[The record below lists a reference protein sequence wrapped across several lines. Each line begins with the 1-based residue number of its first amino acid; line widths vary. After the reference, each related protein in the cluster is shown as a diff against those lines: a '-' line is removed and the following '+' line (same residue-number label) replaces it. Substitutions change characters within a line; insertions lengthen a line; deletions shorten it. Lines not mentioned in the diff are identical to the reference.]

1 LIGVLIENRWL
12 IIGITFA
19 AILIGAFHAF
29 TAVPVYQADG
39 LLQVEEKKAGL
50 GDLDM
55 SALLG
60 GADAPIS
67 AEIEIIR
74 SRSVLGAVVDNL
86 QLDIYAAP
94 DLSLIGAALARRA
107 PANERPTIKVDTLD
121 VPDYLRGTAFQLVAL
136 GSDRYELFDDTGSSI
151 LRGTVG
157 ETATK
162 PMPGGEAITLFVSLL
177 QADTDQAFTVARES
191 RIDSLES
198 LQGRMSVSERGD
210 WSGILEISVEG
221 TDPDSVRQQVNE
233 IANVYVGQNVDRK
246 SAEAEQTL
254 AFLDQQ
260 LPAVRQDVE
269 AAELALNSYRLDKG
283 SIDLPLET
291 QSILQTIVSVEG
303 QLNELE
309 QQREKTTLAFT
320 TNHPMVM
327 GLDRQI
333 ERLNDELAELNEQVR
348 DLPTTQQEVLRLI
361 RNVEVN
367 TVLYTSLLNTAQELR
382 VVKAGTVGNV
392 RVIDYAVQPVWPIA
406 PRKSRILLLS
416 LLLGGFAGVATA
428 FAKKALRAGVED
440 PDLIEKHINIPV
452 YATVPHSKKQER
464 IFKDMIS
471 KKKRRAIL
479 AVDSPED
486 AAIESL
492 RNLRTALH
500 FGMMDVKNNCIMIAG
515 PSPTVGKSFV
525 SVNLAAVLTRPE
537 KKVLLIDADMRRG
550 HLHQY
555 LGLQRENGLS
565 EFISGDIPIGEALH
579 PTSIPNLTLIPTGTM
594 PPNPAELLLHQRF
607 TNCLN
612 VLGPHY
618 DHIIIDSPPIL
629 AVTDATIIGQMAGG
643 TLMVLK
649 AGEHPMREIEQAV
662 KRLKQAGVNVRGLL
676 FNDVNVQSQRYGAG
690 KYSYQYSY
698 KKS

>member
-1 LIGVLIENRWL
+1 
-12 IIGITFA
+12 
-19 AILIGAFHAF
+19 
-29 TAVPVYQADG
+29 
-39 LLQVEEKKAGL
+39 
-50 GDLDM
+50 M
-55 SALLG
+55 
-60 GADAPIS
+60 
-67 AEIEIIR
+67 
-74 SRSVLGAVVDNL
+74 
-86 QLDIYAAP
+86 
-94 DLSLIGAALARRA
+94 
-107 PANERPTIKVDTLD
+107 
-121 VPDYLRGTAFQLVAL
+121 
-136 GSDRYELFDDTGSSI
+136 
-151 LRGTVG
+151 
-157 ETATK
+157 
-162 PMPGGEAITLFVSLL
+162 
-177 QADTDQAFTVARES
+177 
-191 RIDSLES
+191 
-198 LQGRMSVSERGD
+198 
-210 WSGILEISVEG
+210 
-221 TDPDSVRQQVNE
+221 
-233 IANVYVGQNVDRK
+233 
-246 SAEAEQTL
+246 
-254 AFLDQQ
+254 
-260 LPAVRQDVE
+260 
-269 AAELALNSYRLDKG
+269 
-283 SIDLPLET
+283 
-291 QSILQTIVSVEG
+291 
-303 QLNELE
+303 
-309 QQREKTTLAFT
+309 
-320 TNHPMVM
+320 
-327 GLDRQI
+327 
-333 ERLNDELAELNEQVR
+333 
-348 DLPTTQQEVLRLI
+348 
-361 RNVEVN
+361 
-367 TVLYTSLLNTAQELR
+367 
-382 VVKAGTVGNV
+382 
-392 RVIDYAVQPVWPIA
+392 
-406 PRKSRILLLS
+406 LLLS

-525 SVNLAAVLTRPE
+525 SVNLAAVLTRPD

-555 LGLQRENGLS
+555 LGLQREKGLS

-579 PTSIPNLTLIPTGTM
+579 QTTIPNLTLIPTGTM

-607 TNCLN
+607 TNCLK